1 MKCYYFPGRDAL
13 STQLV
18 TKTLVGLLLKD
29 HGINLAAGKTML
41 RMNSRPSALDER
53 KLLLLHIK
61 CREYFNRKHYNI
73 KIIYKL
79 ESSI

>member
-1 MKCYYFPGRDAL
+1 MLLFPGWKGCTFINL
-13 STQLV
+13 SQRHWLV
-18 TKTLVGLLLKD
+18 SLKD

-41 RMNSRPSALDER
+41 RMNSRPSALMKESYCYYTLNVGNTLIENITKD
-53 KLLLLHIK
+53 
-61 CREYFNRKHYNI
+61 NI